1 MCISRGKTWK
11 HENIVYMP
19 MHIINIAMWCV
30 IVQLWQVC
38 SVTLKCLMELEKITL
53 LDLLLIV
60 MFLRLMCNFDA
71 KYYVNH
77 LKHIFL
83 FLQFF
88 HFFTKFLYLLFQ
100 STFFTLS
107 NFQEMIFSFNLFLSG
122 TNETLK
128 YTINSIIT
136 LSSYFDAIPVVEY
149 IFLIS

>member
-1 MCISRGKTWK
+1 MCHSTALTSLFCYSKMFNGIS
-11 HENIVYMP
+11 
-19 MHIINIAMWCV
+19 
-30 IVQLWQVC
+30 
-38 SVTLKCLMELEKITL
+38 KITL

-128 YTINSIIT
+128 YTIDSIIT